1 MGITYEKARALQTA
15 DALAKA
21 FRTSARSGTSARAGA
36 WARARWSTT
45 RAQKDDVRF
54 CLTTGIAQ
62 QCGLEKREVWVQGKR
77 KMVCAACI
85 DVSRKLGQ
93 SWLAAW
99 PEQAE
104 LFRMAGNETNAH
116 GVADVVEMPVSNRI
130 RGECSYTQW
139 LNTPFQGLGA
149 DLVKDAMWRISREMH
164 TDRRSPLWGQHL
176 VLNVHDELIAEFELD
191 VAPEAGDRMAQ
202 DHA

>member
-1 MGITYEKARALQTA
+1 MRRDQERAEV
-15 DALAKA
+15 DRFRKLAKIFNFGKGGGMGA
-21 FRTSARSGTSARAGA
+21 GAMAYNARS
-36 WARARWSTT
+36 
-45 RAQKDDVRF
+45 KDDVRF
-54 CLTTGIAQ
+54 CLTTGIAE

-85 DVSRKLGQ
+85 DVSRKLGH

-116 GVADVVEMPVSNRI
+116 GVADVVVPVSNRI

-139 LNTPFQGLGA
+139 LNTPFQGFGA

-191 VAPEAGDRMAQ
+191 VAPEAGRPHGE
-202 DHA
+202 DHARHRMRVAA